1 MEKPMGASPKTGLP
15 IAAIAALA
23 LLTASVSAAASKPPA
38 ADQTLGPALLGAE
51 VYADGTLH
59 KSAGAT
65 GVGHS
70 DTGIYLVGFNRN
82 VEDNCIAVATPYLTV
97 VHIYTETNNPNAVY
111 VVTTDNNGTHVD
123 ANFTLMV
130 LCTR

>member
-1 MEKPMGASPKTGLP
+1 MHASSKSNLP
-15 IAAIAALA
+15 IAAIAAL
-23 LLTASVSAAASKPPA
+23 LLSTAGASAAGSRPPA
-38 ADQTLGPALLGAE
+38 PDQTLGPALLGAE
-51 VYADGTLH
+51 VYAAGTLH

-65 GVGHS
+65 GVDHT

-97 VHIYTETNNPNAVY
+97 VHIYTETNNSNAVY
-111 VVTTDNNGTHVD
+111 VVTTDNNGNHVD
-123 ANFTLMV
+123 ANFTLIV